1 MLPEN
6 YWSSSMNLV
15 KLQDTKLIHKN
26 LAFLYTNSERSEIEI
41 KEIIPFAIA
50 EKNNKIPKNKPT

>member
-1 MLPEN
+1 
-6 YWSSSMNLV
+6 MNLV